1 MTHPDGSRSAEHG
14 RVLAGVKAMP
24 FGWPTASL
32 DPDSGRDPPARSGSP
47 AAEFGGGLKRQ
58 KWVFTVSG
66 DCHTEQRIPEDA
78 AIAIPGA
85 PLRECGTQSET
96 APPDKFGLASANLKD
111 PGERNRPQ
119 RGT

>member
-66 DCHTEQRIPEDA
+66 DCHVDSCGWGEVA
-78 AIAIPGA
+78 AGF
-85 PLRECGTQSET
+85 PLDEAVDE
-96 APPDKFGLASANLKD
+96 
-111 PGERNRPQ
+111 
-119 RGT
+119 

>member
-66 DCHTEQRIPEDA
+66 DCQCSTATIHGSRGALHHHARNQARHHTR
-78 AIAIPGA
+78 
-85 PLRECGTQSET
+85 R
-96 APPDKFGLASANLKD
+96 
-111 PGERNRPQ
+111 
-119 RGT
+119 

>member
-66 DCHTEQRIPEDA
+66 DCHLRSCPRCR
-78 AIAIPGA
+78 AIALIVQPWLRSAVASTSFSHVSIAVGSFERSSDLAITSVEGA
-85 PLRECGTQSET
+85 R
-96 APPDKFGLASANLKD
+96 
-111 PGERNRPQ
+111 
-119 RGT
+119 

>member
-66 DCHTEQRIPEDA
+66 DCHRGFE
-78 AIAIPGA
+78 
-85 PLRECGTQSET
+85 
-96 APPDKFGLASANLKD
+96 ASASASA
-111 PGERNRPQ
+111 PQPTTRPHA
-119 RGT
+119 G

>member
-66 DCHTEQRIPEDA
+66 DCHGWHIRSWVP
-78 AIAIPGA
+78 
-85 PLRECGTQSET
+85 
-96 APPDKFGLASANLKD
+96 
-111 PGERNRPQ
+111 
-119 RGT
+119 